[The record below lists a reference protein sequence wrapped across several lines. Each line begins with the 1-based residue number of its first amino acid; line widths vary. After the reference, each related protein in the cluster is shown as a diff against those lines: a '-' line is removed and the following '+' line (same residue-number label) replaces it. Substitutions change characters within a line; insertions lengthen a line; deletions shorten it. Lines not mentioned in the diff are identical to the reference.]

1 MARIKYDP
9 AETPLVNKHLGYT
22 FQPNHHGQSMFPGS
36 RSARKRYPNQN
47 QQQQN
52 LMKAV
57 TQWKNFSPTIQDNWN
72 TFAATYPQASLR
84 NPAIFLTGYQL
95 FCKRNHYCFL
105 NHGITADFLEEPIL
119 ESLPDPAF
127 TVTIENTTNV
137 LDVTANYLKYFG
149 VLPAAGDFVL
159 CKIYPMAVY
168 SGQFFAPIE
177 LTLEVLAVYLDGLF
191 ISFAFT
197 VPTPYISY
205 SVYLSKPTSQGKLY
219 SGTKTRYMGCFSSKT
234 FLELTDTPGAY
245 TGEAGKQIAVKG
257 DESGLE
263 FIAGGGGGISCA
275 DLPNCPKIISID
287 NTIEAIA
294 AALIPLV
301 NTSLPPISLG
311 LIYNWY
317 ASQLALLF
325 NSSFRLPTVLEWDAL
340 VTYLGGPTLSGG
352 ILKELGLISWLTP
365 NTDATNGKLF
375 NARGSGQRKNL
386 GTYQLFHSIL
396 SLWLYNSVTPS
407 SNRAATA
414 ARYDN
419 ATSTFGGMS
428 NPAYGFSIRGVK
440 VATGIADGVTGI
452 YIGNNSQIYRTIV
465 INQLSWIADNLV
477 ETLLSDGTPIPE
489 LTVNND
495 WRYNTSGALCAY
507 NNDWANV

>member
-22 FQPNHHGQSMFPGS
+22 FQPNHNGQSMFPGS

-57 TQWKNFSPTIQDNWN
+57 TQWRNFSPTIQDNWN

-119 ESLPDPAF
+119 ESLPVPAF

-137 LDVTANYLKYFG
+137 LDITANYLKYFG

-168 SGQFFAPIE
+168 SGQFFASIE

-191 ISFAFT
+191 LSFAFT

-234 FLELTDTPGAY
+234 FLELTDTPDAY

-275 DLPNCPKIISID
+275 DLPTCPTIISIQNQIVNIASTVVVTLNISVPPVNYGLLYNFYIVKYESIRPILKPGWHHMSVSD
-287 NTIEAIA
+287 VALLVTAAGGAVIGGGVLKENGFDFWDIPNTA
-294 AALIPLV
+294 AT
-301 NTSLPPISLG
+301 NSLG
-311 LIYNWY
+311 
-317 ASQLALLF
+317 
-325 NSSFRLPTVLEWDAL
+325 
-340 VTYLGGPTLSGG
+340 
-352 ILKELGLISWLTP
+352 
-365 NTDATNGKLF
+365 F
-375 NARGSGQRKNL
+375 NARGSGSRGWGGAFTIINQEYRWWYNYE
-386 GTYQLFHSIL
+386 GATYGRSKYLKYNAATISQLNMNKGYGL
-396 SLWLYNSVTPS
+396 SLRPVK
-407 SNRAATA
+407 
-414 ARYDN
+414 D
-419 ATSTFGGMS
+419 ST
-428 NPAYGFSIRGVK
+428 
-440 VATGIADGVTGI
+440 TLADGETGV
-452 YIGNNSQIYRTIV
+452 YFGNNGKIYRTIC
-465 INQLSWIADNLV
+465 ISGLEI
-477 ETLLSDGTPIPE
+477 LSDAFAETIFFNGDPIPE
-489 LTVNND
+489 ITNDADFFNDVN
-495 WRYNTSGALCAY
+495 GALCAF